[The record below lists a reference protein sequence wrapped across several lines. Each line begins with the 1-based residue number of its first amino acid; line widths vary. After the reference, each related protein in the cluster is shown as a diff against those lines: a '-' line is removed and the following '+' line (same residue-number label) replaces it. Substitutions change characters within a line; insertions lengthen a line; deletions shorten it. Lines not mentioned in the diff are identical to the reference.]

1 EVAAQGSL
9 GYSVPVHAPGHQRGC
24 RCLQL
29 RGRWPERWRRQQRRH
44 RVLATESVKRV
55 RRHAAGFTLIELM
68 VAILIAGILMT
79 VVGLSVRGSDR
90 SLQFEADRIGQLL
103 ALARE
108 EAQVRGARIRFEADV
123 NEYRFLIR
131 RQGKWVPILDDRDLR
146 ARAWAGPTI
155 LSLQRSD
162 GRQVIEFG

>member
-1 EVAAQGSL
+1 M
-9 GYSVPVHAPGHQRGC
+9 
-24 RCLQL
+24 
-29 RGRWPERWRRQQRRH
+29 
-44 RVLATESVKRV
+44 KRV

-103 ALARE
+103 GLARE
-108 EAQVRGARIRFEADV
+108 EAQVRGARIRFEADA

-146 ARAWAGPTI
+146 AREWAGPTT

-162 GRQVIEFG
+162 GRQVIEFGRDAVDSPFILVLARDGSEHRILANGLGHFEVR

>member
-1 EVAAQGSL
+1 M
-9 GYSVPVHAPGHQRGC
+9 
-24 RCLQL
+24 
-29 RGRWPERWRRQQRRH
+29 
-44 RVLATESVKRV
+44 KRV

-162 GRQVIEFG
+162 GRRVIEFGRDAVDSPFVLVLARDGREHRILANGLGHFEVR

>member
-1 EVAAQGSL
+1 MS
-9 GYSVPVHAPGHQRGC
+9 
-24 RCLQL
+24 
-29 RGRWPERWRRQQRRH
+29 
-44 RVLATESVKRV
+44 RV
-55 RRHAAGFTLIELM
+55 RRRVAGFTLIELM

-90 SLQFEADRIGQLL
+90 SLQFEADRVGQLL

-108 EAQVRGARIRFEADV
+108 EAQVRGARIRFEADA

-146 ARAWAGPTI
+146 AREWAGPTT

-162 GRQVIEFG
+162 GRRVIEFGRDAVDSPFVLVLARDGREHRILANGLGHFEVR

>member
-1 EVAAQGSL
+1 M
-9 GYSVPVHAPGHQRGC
+9 
-24 RCLQL
+24 
-29 RGRWPERWRRQQRRH
+29 
-44 RVLATESVKRV
+44 KRV
-55 RRHAAGFTLIELM
+55 RRRAAGFTLIELM

-79 VVGLSVRGSDR
+79 VVGLSVRGADR

-103 ALARE
+103 GLARE
-108 EAQVRGARIRFEADV
+108 EAQVRGARIRFEADA

-146 ARAWAGPTI
+146 AREWAGPTT

-162 GRQVIEFG
+162 GRRVIEFGRDAVDSPFVLVLARDGREHRILANGLGHFEVR

>member
-1 EVAAQGSL
+1 
-9 GYSVPVHAPGHQRGC
+9 
-24 RCLQL
+24 
-29 RGRWPERWRRQQRRH
+29 
-44 RVLATESVKRV
+44 VKRV

-103 ALARE
+103 GLARE
-108 EAQVRGARIRFEADV
+108 EAQVRGARIRFEADA

-146 ARAWAGPTI
+146 AREWAGPTT

-162 GRQVIEFG
+162 GRQVIEFGRDAVDSPFILVLARDGSEHRILANGLGHFEVR